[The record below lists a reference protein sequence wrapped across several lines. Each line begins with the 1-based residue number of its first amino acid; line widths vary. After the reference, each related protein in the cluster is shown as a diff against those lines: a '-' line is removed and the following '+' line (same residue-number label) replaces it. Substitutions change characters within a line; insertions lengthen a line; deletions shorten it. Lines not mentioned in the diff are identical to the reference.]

1 VEVEGDL
8 ATASVRLDNDVPSCN
23 SVHTLYGSVGEM
35 SNSAFA
41 WRVDSTVDLA
51 SSTGVKASS
60 SESSLEYIDSA
71 LRVIMA
77 IGPEFEPFLLFHAMD
92 VRLLMLPLSS

>member
-8 ATASVRLDNDVPSCN
+8 AMTSVQLDNDAPSYN
-23 SVHTLYGSVGEM
+23 SVRTLYGLVGEM

-51 SSTGVKASS
+51 SSTGVEVSS
-60 SESSLEYIDSA
+60 SESSLEYTDSA
-71 LRVIMA
+71 LRVIIA